1 MRIAFL
7 IDQFPSLSE
16 TFILQQITGLIDRGH
31 EIDIF
36 TDRPGNLT
44 KIHPAVEQYKLLQ
57 RTYYTAVPRNSLLR
71 GMRLLK
77 QIVRNPHQKNFIN
90 YQFKR
95 SLYGEQADFLK
106 PFYTIVPFLNR
117 QPYDIVH
124 CHYGRNGLRAILLKD
139 AGVLQGKIIVSF
151 HGNDM
156 SQYLEKYGKDIYYYL
171 FTQADLLQPISKHW
185 QRKLISLGC
194 SPDKIDVHHM
204 GIDCNKFTLIPR
216 SAKSE
221 GKICLVS
228 IARLVEKKGLEYGI
242 KAVAQSIKVNP
253 NLEYQIIGDGVL
265 KNELQKLIAEL
276 KVQDNVKLLGWR
288 QQEEVTSIIAEA
300 DIMLAPSVTSDLGDC
315 EGIPVAL
322 MEAMA
327 VGLPVISTYHSGIPE
342 LVEDGVSGYLVA
354 EREIKQLAEKIN
366 LLAENPELRL
376 KMGREGRLKVDKEF
390 NIELL
395 NDRLVATYQKII
407 KHELTSSHQGQLK

>member
-1 MRIAFL
+1 
-7 IDQFPSLSE
+7 
-16 TFILQQITGLIDRGH
+16 
-31 EIDIF
+31 
-36 TDRPGNLT
+36 
-44 KIHPAVEQYKLLQ
+44 
-57 RTYYTAVPRNSLLR
+57 
-71 GMRLLK
+71 
-77 QIVRNPHQKNFIN
+77 
-90 YQFKR
+90 
-95 SLYGEQADFLK
+95 
-106 PFYTIVPFLNR
+106 
-117 QPYDIVH
+117 
-124 CHYGRNGLRAILLKD
+124 
-139 AGVLQGKIIVSF
+139 
-151 HGNDM
+151 
-156 SQYLEKYGKDIYYYL
+156 
-171 FTQADLLQPISKHW
+171 
-185 QRKLISLGC
+185 
-194 SPDKIDVHHM
+194 
-204 GIDCNKFTLIPR
+204 
-216 SAKSE
+216 
-221 GKICLVS
+221 
-228 IARLVEKKGLEYGI
+228 
-242 KAVAQSIKVNP
+242 
-253 NLEYQIIGDGVL
+253 VL

-395 NDRLVATYQKII
+395 NDRLVATYQKLI